1 MTSNEKVKEGDFL
14 LIRLDQH
21 SPVLTEVKV
30 MKRVGDQI
38 LKVTVLYSSDDDVY
52 VQVDGAEIFT
62 DEGVQL

>member
-52 VQVDGAEIFT
+52 VQVDATEIFT
-62 DEGVQL
+62 DEGVEL